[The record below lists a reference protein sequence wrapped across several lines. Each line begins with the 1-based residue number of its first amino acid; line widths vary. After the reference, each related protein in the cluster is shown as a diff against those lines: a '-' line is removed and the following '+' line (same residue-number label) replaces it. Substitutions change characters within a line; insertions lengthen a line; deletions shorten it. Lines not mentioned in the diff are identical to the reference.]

1 MYLNPPFFS
10 VSCMNNHGVFVR
22 PLGRDVWAFC
32 FGGCDERSSSDQLC
46 ACSVFTL
53 TRVCSLTQSCPA
65 LQTQGLW
72 PTRLLSLA
80 FPRQE
85 CWSGLPCSPGDGPD
99 PGIKP
104 ASPALA
110 GGFFTSEP
118 AGKPGSH
125 SPRGKYLKVEFPSH
139 RAGVW
144 FNSEKVPDHFPKWLL
159 CWLLFKIY
167 ESNWGFGLCRDSA

>member
-1 MYLNPPFFS
+1 MFCVHTHACVLAHSVVSGSANPGTVAHHAPLS
-10 VSCMNNHGVFVR
+10 V
-22 PLGRDVWAFC
+22 
-32 FGGCDERSSSDQLC
+32 
-46 ACSVFTL
+46 
-53 TRVCSLTQSCPA
+53 
-65 LQTQGLW
+65 
-72 PTRLLSLA
+72 A

-85 CWSGLPCSPGDGPD
+85 CWSGLPCSSPGDGPD

>member
-1 MYLNPPFFS
+1 MVCLFVPWG
-10 VSCMNNHGVFVR
+10 GVFGRSALVGVMNGAAVTSCVHVLCSHSCVCAHSVVSGSANPGTVAHQA
-22 PLGRDVWAFC
+22 PLC
-32 FGGCDERSSSDQLC
+32 
-46 ACSVFTL
+46 
-53 TRVCSLTQSCPA
+53 
-65 LQTQGLW
+65 
-72 PTRLLSLA
+72 LA

-85 CWSGLPCSPGDGPD
+85 CWSGLPCSSPGDGPD

>member
-72 PTRLLSLA
+72 PTRLLSLWH
-80 FPRQE
+80 FP
-85 CWSGLPCSPGDGPD
+85 
-99 PGIKP
+99 
-104 ASPALA
+104 
-110 GGFFTSEP
+110 
-118 AGKPGSH
+118 GKN
-125 SPRGKYLKVEFPSH
+125 
-139 RAGVW
+139 AGVGCQ
-144 FNSEKVPDHFPKWLL
+144 VLL
-159 CWLLFKIY
+159 QGMVLTQ
-167 ESNWGFGLCRDSA
+167 ESNPHLLHCRQILYCLSHQRIPLYVNFTQNLGRSILISPSYSEMCQKDKMG